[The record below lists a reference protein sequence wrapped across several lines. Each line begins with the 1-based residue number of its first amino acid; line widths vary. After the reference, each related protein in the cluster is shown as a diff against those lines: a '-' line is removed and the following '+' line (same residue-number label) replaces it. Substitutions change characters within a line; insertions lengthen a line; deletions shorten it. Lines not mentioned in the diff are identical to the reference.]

1 MKRISLY
8 FLYTCLGFALSANAL
23 AQSTPPCT
31 DGKTPSDCKYQSP
44 KPSRPSAE
52 EMQKS
57 MDAAM
62 GSMVPMMGRMAEV
75 TIEAQLKLAAMPETA
90 ERIAAFK
97 RNLFEQLQKKGFTPA
112 QALQI
117 TLSTQ
122 LPSAIAGK

>member
-1 MKRISLY
+1 MKRIALHLLY
-8 FLYTCLGFALSANAL
+8 SCFAVALSASAL
-23 AQSTPPCT
+23 AQSAPSCA
-31 DGKTPSDCKYQSP
+31 DGQQPSDCKSQTP
-44 KPSRPSAE
+44 KPPRPSAE

-62 GSMVPMMGRMAEV
+62 GSMVPMMGRMTEI

-97 RNLFEQLQKKGFTPA
+97 KNLFDQLQKKGFTPS

-117 TLSTQ
+117 TLSTP
-122 LPSAIAGK
+122 LPSANVGK

>member
-1 MKRISLY
+1 MKRITLH
-8 FLYTCLGFALSANAL
+8 LLCGCLAVALSANAI
-23 AQSTPPCT
+23 AQSTPSCT
-31 DGKTPSDCKYQSP
+31 EGQLPSDCKSQP
-44 KPSRPSAE
+44 QKLPRPSAE

-62 GSMVPMMGRMAEV
+62 GSMVPMMGRMTEV

-97 RNLFEQLQKKGFTPA
+97 KNLFDQLQKKGFTPA

-117 TLSTQ
+117 TLSTP
-122 LPSAIAGK
+122 LPSASTGK

>member
-1 MKRISLY
+1 MRRITFPL
-8 FLYTCLGFALSANAL
+8 LHCVLAVALCANAF

-31 DGKTPSDCKYQSP
+31 EGQPPSDCKSQPP
-44 KPSRPSAE
+44 KPPRPTAE

-62 GSMVPMMGRMAEV
+62 GSMVPMMGRMTEV
-75 TIEAQLKLAAMPETA
+75 TIGAQLKLAAMPETA

-97 RNLFEQLQKKGFTPA
+97 KNLFDQLQKKGFTPD

-117 TLSTQ
+117 TMSTP
-122 LPSAIAGK
+122 LPSASTGK

>member
-1 MKRISLY
+1 MKPITLHLLY
-8 FLYTCLGFALSANAL
+8 GCLAVALSQSAF

-31 DGKTPSDCKYQSP
+31 EGQPASDCKSQP
-44 KPSRPSAE
+44 PNPPRPSAE

-62 GSMVPMMGRMAEV
+62 GSMVPMMGRMTEV

-97 RNLFEQLQKKGFTPA
+97 KNLFDQLQKKGFTPA

-117 TLSTQ
+117 TLSTP
-122 LPSAIAGK
+122 LPSASSGK